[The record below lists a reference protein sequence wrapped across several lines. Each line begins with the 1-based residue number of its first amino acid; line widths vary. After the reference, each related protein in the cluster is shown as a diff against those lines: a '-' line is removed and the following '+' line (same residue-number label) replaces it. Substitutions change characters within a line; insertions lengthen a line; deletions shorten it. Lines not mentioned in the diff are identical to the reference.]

1 MAPPILTLKNIHL
14 TFGGTPLFEG
24 AEFMVEPGARL
35 CLVGRNGS
43 GKSTLLKIAAGI
55 VQPDEGERFVKPGT
69 TIRYLEQEPDLSGFA
84 TIRDYIDSGLTGAD
98 AGGTI
103 PYLLDALGLDGDAD
117 PTPLSGGEA
126 RRAALA
132 RVLAAEPDLL
142 MLDEPTNHLDL
153 PIIQWLENELANYP
167 GALILISHDRRF
179 LSKLTRQTLWV
190 DRSET
195 RLIDKGFAHF
205 EDWRDTFL
213 EQEELERHKLGRKIE
228 REQHWIVHGVSGRRK
243 RNVRRVKE
251 LAGLRSQKSNE
262 RKSVGKANVSVVSG
276 ATSGKLVAKLENVSK
291 AFEGRP
297 IIDDFSMRIA
307 RGDRI
312 GILGPNGSGKTTLLN
327 LITGKLS
334 ADSGK
339 IDLGTNLQ
347 PLILDQKRETLDP
360 DMTLKDALTGGSGD
374 SVTIGDQQ
382 KHVIGY
388 MKDFLFVPE
397 QQRTPLHALSGGERA
412 RVELAR
418 GLRLPSN
425 LLILDEPTNDL
436 DLETLDLLQEL
447 IADYKGTVILVSH
460 DRDFIDRTVNS
471 VIAFEGN
478 AKWQQYAGGY
488 SDMVAQRGHGIKAAK
503 KAAKEAAKAAA
514 KAAGGEITKTSP
526 SAKPQKVKLSYKH
539 KYALETLPGKMKELE
554 AKIVDL
560 NTQLKDPALFKQ
572 DPNKFSKLA
581 GKLTHTKSE
590 LEKCEEEW
598 LELEILREGSE
609 D

>member
-1 MAPPILTLKNIHL
+1 MAPPILTLKDIHL

-24 AEFMVEPGARL
+24 AEFLVEPGARL

-55 VQPDEGERFVKPGT
+55 VQPDDGERFVKPGT

-84 TIRDYIDSGLTGAD
+84 TVRDFVDSSLTGAD
-98 AGGTI
+98 TGGRI
-103 PYLLDALGLDGDAD
+103 PYLLDALGLSGDAD
-117 PTPLSGGEA
+117 PAPLSGGEA

-153 PIIQWLENELANYP
+153 PIIEWLENELSNYP

-195 RLIDKGFAHF
+195 RLIDKGFSHF

-251 LAGLRSQKSNE
+251 LASLRSQKANE
-262 RKSVGKANVSVVSG
+262 RKVQGNANVSVVAG
-276 ATSGKLVAKLENVSK
+276 AKSGKSVVKMEHVSK
-291 AFEGRP
+291 AFDERQ
-297 IIDDFSMRIA
+297 IIDDLSLKIV
-307 RGDRI
+307 RGERI
-312 GILGPNGSGKTTLLN
+312 GILGPNGSGKTTLLK
-327 LITGKLS
+327 LIMGTLAPDG
-334 ADSGK
+334 GT
-339 IDLGTNLQ
+339 IELGTNIQ
-347 PLILDQKRETLDP
+347 PLVLDQKREGLDP
-360 DMTLKDALTGGSGD
+360 NTTLKDALTGGGGD

-388 MKDFLFVPE
+388 MKDFLFAPE

-447 IADYKGTVILVSH
+447 IADYTGTVILVSH
-460 DRDFIDRTVNS
+460 DRDFMDRTVGT

-503 KAAKEAAKAAA
+503 KAAREKAKAEEKA
-514 KAAGGEITKTSP
+514 KTPDK
-526 SAKPQKVKLSYKH
+526 SAKPVKLSYKH
-539 KYALETLPGKMKELE
+539 KYALETLPGKIAELE
-554 AKIVDL
+554 KKIADI
-560 NTQLKDPALFKQ
+560 NKQLKDADLYKQ
-572 DPNKFSKLA
+572 DPNKFAKLA
-581 GKLTHTKSE
+581 GKLAYTESE
-590 LEKCEEEW
+590 LEKSENEW
-598 LELEILREGSE
+598 LELEILRENAETSQ
-609 D
+609 

>member
-1 MAPPILTLKNIHL
+1 MAPPILTLKDIHL

-24 AEFMVEPGARL
+24 AEFAVESGARL

-43 GKSTLLKIAAGI
+43 GKSTLLKIAAGL
-55 VQPDEGERFVKPGT
+55 VAPDDGERFVKPGT
-69 TIRYLEQEPDLSGFA
+69 TIRYLEQEPDLTGYE
-84 TIRDYIDSGLTGAD
+84 TIREYVDSGLTGAD
-98 AGGTI
+98 ASTRI
-103 PYLLDALGLDGDAD
+103 PYLLDALGLNGAES
-117 PTPLSGGEA
+117 PTHLSGGEA

-153 PIIQWLENELANYP
+153 PIIEWLENELAAYP

-179 LSKLTRQTLWV
+179 LSKLTNQTLWV
-190 DRSET
+190 DRAET
-195 RLIDKGFAHF
+195 RLIDKGFGHF

-213 EQEELERHKLGRKIE
+213 ENEELERHKLGRKIE

-251 LAGLRSQKSNE
+251 LAGLRQQKSSE
-262 RKSVGKANVSVVSG
+262 RKSVGKANVSVVAG
-276 ATSGKLVAKLENVSK
+276 ATSGKLVAKLEHVSK
-291 AFEGRP
+291 GFEGRP

-312 GILGPNGSGKTTLLN
+312 GVLGPNGSGKTTLLN
-327 LITGKLS
+327 LITGKIQ
-334 ADSGK
+334 ADSGV
-339 IDLGTNLQ
+339 IELGSNLQ
-347 PLILDQKRETLDP
+347 PLVLDQKREGLDP
-360 DMTLKDALTGGSGD
+360 NTTLKDALTGGSGD

-388 MKDFLFVPE
+388 MKDFLFIPE
-397 QQRTPLHALSGGERA
+397 QQRTPIHALSGGERA

-460 DRDFIDRTVNS
+460 DRDFLDRTVDT

-488 SDMVAQRGHGIKAAK
+488 SDMTRQRGHGIKAAK
-503 KAAKEAAKAAA
+503 KAAREKEKAKAAA
-514 KAAGGEITKTSP
+514 TEIERPK
-526 SAKPQKVKLSYKH
+526 KIKLSYKH

-554 AKIVDL
+554 AKIADL

-572 DPNKFSKLA
+572 DPNKFAKLA
-581 GKLTHTKSE
+581 DKLTHTKSE
-590 LEKCEEEW
+590 LEKSENQW
-598 LELEILREGSE
+598 IELEILREGVS

>member
-24 AEFMVEPGARL
+24 AEFLVEPQARL

-43 GKSTLLKIAAGI
+43 GKSTLLEIAAGL
-55 VQPDEGERFVKPGT
+55 VQPDDGERFVKPGT
-69 TIRYLEQEPDLSGFA
+69 TLRYLEQEPDLSGFA
-84 TIRDYIDSGLTGAD
+84 TIREYIDSGLTGAD
-98 AGGTI
+98 AGGRI
-103 PYLLDALGLDGDAD
+103 PYLLDALGLDGEAD

-153 PIIQWLENELANYP
+153 PIIEWLENELSNYP
-167 GALILISHDRRF
+167 GAIILISHDRRF
-179 LSKLTRQTLWV
+179 LSKLTRQTLWI

-195 RLIDKGFAHF
+195 RLIGKGFGHF

-251 LAGLRSQKSNE
+251 LAGLRTQKSSE
-262 RKSVGKANVSVVSG
+262 RKSVGNANVSVVTG
-276 ATSGKLVAKLENVSK
+276 AKSGKSVVKMVHVSK
-291 AFEGRP
+291 SFEDRL
-297 IIDDFSMRIA
+297 IIDDFSLKIV
-307 RGDRI
+307 RGERL
-312 GILGPNGSGKTTLLN
+312 GIIGPNGSGKTTLLK
-327 LITGKLS
+327 LIMGTLEP
-334 ADSGK
+334 DSGT
-339 IDLGTNLQ
+339 IELGTNLQ
-347 PLILDQKRETLDP
+347 PLVLDQKREGLDP
-360 DMTLKDALTGGSGD
+360 NTTLKDALTGGSGD

-382 KHVIGY
+382 KHIIGY
-388 MKDFLFVPE
+388 MKDFLFLPE
-397 QQRTPLHALSGGERA
+397 QQRTLLHALSGGERA

-447 IADYKGTVILVSH
+447 IADYNGTVILVSH
-460 DRDFIDRTVNS
+460 DRDFMDRTVDT
-471 VIAFEGN
+471 VLAFEGN

-503 KAAKEAAKAAA
+503 KAAREKEKVNTTSERAKL
-514 KAAGGEITKTSP
+514 
-526 SAKPQKVKLSYKH
+526 KPTKLSYKH

-554 AKIVDL
+554 AKIVEL
-560 NTQLKDPALFKQ
+560 NTALKDPMLFKN
-572 DPNKFSKLA
+572 DPNKFAKLA
-581 GKLTHTKSE
+581 GKLTYTKLE
-590 LEKCEEEW
+590 LEKSENQW
-598 LELEILREGSE
+598 LELEILRQGSHG
-609 D
+609 

>member
-1 MAPPILTLKNIHL
+1 MAPPILTLKDIHL

-24 AEFMVEPGARL
+24 AEFAVENDARL

-43 GKSTLLKIAAGI
+43 GKSTLLKIAAGL
-55 VQPDEGERFVKPGT
+55 VTQDEGERFVKPGT
-69 TIRYLEQEPDLSGFA
+69 TIRYLEQEPDLSSYE
-84 TIRDYIDSGLTGAD
+84 TIRDYVDSGLTGAD
-98 AGGTI
+98 ASARI
-103 PYLLDALGLDGDAD
+103 PYLLDALSLNGEES
-117 PTPLSGGEA
+117 PKHLSGGES

-153 PIIQWLENELANYP
+153 PIIEWLENELQNYP

-179 LSKLTRQTLWV
+179 LSKLTRQTIWV

-195 RLIDKGFAHF
+195 RTIDKGFGHF

-251 LAGLRSQKSNE
+251 LAGLRSQKASE
-262 RKSVGKANVSVVSG
+262 RKVVGKANVSVVAG
-276 ATSGKLVAKLENVSK
+276 GNSGKLVAKLEHVSK
-291 AFEGRP
+291 SFEDRL
-297 IIDDFSMRIA
+297 IIDDFSLRIA
-307 RGDRI
+307 RGERI

-327 LITGKLS
+327 LITGKLR
-334 ADSGK
+334 ADQGT
-339 IDLGTNLQ
+339 IELGSNLQ
-347 PLILDQKRETLDP
+347 PLILDQKREGLDP
-360 DMTLKDALTGGSGD
+360 ETTLKDALTGGGGD
-374 SVTIGDQQ
+374 SVTIGDTQ

-388 MKDFLFVPE
+388 MKDFLFIPE

-447 IADYKGTVILVSH
+447 IADYKGTVLLVSH
-460 DRDFIDRTVNS
+460 DRDFLDRTVGS
-471 VIAFEGN
+471 VIAAEGN
-478 AKWQQYAGGY
+478 GKWIQYAGGY

-503 KAAKEAAKAAA
+503 KAAKEKARAEAAKPAAP
-514 KAAGGEITKTSP
+514 K
-526 SAKPQKVKLSYKH
+526 KVKLSYKH
-539 KYALETLPGKMKELE
+539 KYALETLPGKMEGLE
-554 AKIVDL
+554 SEIEALK
-560 NTQLKDPALFKQ
+560 TALKDPNLYKQ
-572 DPNKFSKLA
+572 DPDKFAKLA
-581 GKLTHTKSE
+581 DDLTQKKSE
-590 LEKCEEEW
+590 LEACEDQW
-598 LELEILREGSE
+598 LELEILREGGA

>member
-1 MAPPILTLKNIHL
+1 
-14 TFGGTPLFEG
+14 
-24 AEFMVEPGARL
+24 
-35 CLVGRNGS
+35 
-43 GKSTLLKIAAGI
+43 
-55 VQPDEGERFVKPGT
+55 
-69 TIRYLEQEPDLSGFA
+69 
-84 TIRDYIDSGLTGAD
+84 LTGAD
-98 AGGTI
+98 TGGRI
-103 PYLLDALGLDGDAD
+103 PYLLDALGLDGNAD
-117 PTPLSGGEA
+117 PAPLSGGEA

-153 PIIQWLENELANYP
+153 PIIEWLENELSNYP

-251 LAGLRSQKSNE
+251 LAGLRAQKASE
-262 RKSVGKANVSVVSG
+262 RKVQGNANVSVVAG
-276 ATSGKLVAKLENVSK
+276 AKSGKSD
-291 AFEGRP
+291 GRQ
-297 IIDDFSMRIA
+297 IIDDLSLKIV
-307 RGDRI
+307 RGERI
-312 GILGPNGSGKTTLLN
+312 GILGPNGSGKTTLLK
-327 LITGKLS
+327 LIMGTL
-334 ADSGK
+334 APDSGTVE
-339 IDLGTNLQ
+339 LGTNLQ
-347 PLILDQKRETLDP
+347 ALVLDQKREGLDP
-360 DMTLKDALTGGSGD
+360 NTTLKDALTGGGGD

-388 MKDFLFVPE
+388 MKDLLFAPE

-447 IADYKGTVILVSH
+447 IADYTGTVILVSH
-460 DRDFIDRTVNS
+460 DRDFMDRTVGT
-471 VIAFEGN
+471 VIAYEGN

-503 KAAKEAAKAAA
+503 KAAREKAKADERA
-514 KAAGGEITKTSP
+514 KQAEKPTKST
-526 SAKPQKVKLSYKH
+526 KLSYKH
-539 KYALETLPGKMKELE
+539 KYALETLPGKIAELE
-554 AKIVDL
+554 KKIADI
-560 NTQLKDPALFKQ
+560 NAQLKDPDLYKK
-572 DPNKFSKLA
+572 DPEKFAKLA
-581 GKLTHTKSE
+581 GKLAHTESE
-590 LEKCEEEW
+590 LEKSENEW
-598 LELEILREGSE
+598 LELEILRESAQS
-609 D
+609 